1 MIARLLT
8 RAWGLR
14 CFLCRRACITEMAH
28 DLRLNASP
36 SRSAGTTKQRL
47 LELESLPIVDAH
59 IGSFDEARFKDDH
72 PTALSYSQHGSPT
85 SSSFIEQVGR
95 LGRYAPWYHR
105 HYDGIA
111 NPSPGDPR
119 RDTKQKQYHNYL
131 IGMHQTEI
139 GKLRVL
145 GRPKQATEL
154 EADLQELTAL
164 VDEFA
169 TCDDLLV
176 ELQELGAQRNN
187 CIRISLFCLS
197 IFLGEVFLLFAGD
210 FREQVAASVHDIQLT
225 LTQLNA
231 SNSFDSERLAAEMKR
246 AVVGTWSCHLECYI
260 ARLLS
265 AIFFLLSA
273 LIFLEWFFRTVLNAI
288 RWFVAIVFK
297 CLCCGQCKHSA
308 VVRTVFKCLCCGQC
322 QHLTDSNL
330 DLVSLQH
337 KLERVLGPRAQ
348 SSRFGAKEWD
358 RPRAL
363 RFCGIESEQEQPANA
378 ENCRSCLSRHNA
390 SQQELTGGL
399 CKGCLERRCKNVA
412 AVLKLTSCEQSSL
425 KEFDSVE
432 MGDSMW
438 KRLCTAAGR
447 QKAALEDGHTPNLPA
462 NINRYCLLLATYQE
476 WCAEVIEGKYKALV
490 AKLRSDED
498 VQQCKKSQQEKT
510 EIPADL
516 VARTIHYLSELEA
529 EQKYFWQKVIMY
541 IGSLVG
547 ALAPWIRNH
556 FGGCDDDRSCGVNV
570 TNPSAV
576 IANESSGSWSSGNE
590 SISQHVVWTE
600 CNNVYAPSCLTS
612 AGLPVFSN
620 GAICQVESDL
630 HARIGVYA
638 RHGWDQAHVCLAD
651 STYGEEDWWHYWNG
665 WHYLSAVAEF
675 TLTVS
680 IFSLWL
686 RVLQNYH
693 LRLLFMQYFSRCVP
707 WPGFQNKQEK
717 HHSYGLLPHF
727 DLNVPEN
734 ILAWNNIRL
743 YLQTFGAKEFNQEKH
758 IIVWILVLPLSL
770 VAAKLVKLGQSFA
783 DDNLSSRTVFD
794 TFALKV
800 SIMQVQASIVILN
813 LLWTGVTTTRMQ
825 EHGLHHILL
834 LKKAQ
839 LSSLN
844 TSASK
849 RVEMLV
855 PNAFTLPQLHS
866 TIETYLGI
874 SQAQQYVAV
883 NGVCFHGG
891 TTRIVD
897 PDRKT
902 FTKERDKLI
911 QKKYRREHLIAVS
924 GHADDAELDLS
935 EDDRLK

>member
-1 MIARLLT
+1 MRV
-8 RAWGLR
+8 
-14 CFLCRRACITEMAH
+14 
-28 DLRLNASP
+28 
-36 SRSAGTTKQRL
+36 GTTEQRL

-59 IGSFDEARFKDDH
+59 IGSFDEARFNVDH
-72 PTALSYSQHGSPT
+72 PTAFLKSQQGSPRT
-85 SSSFIEQVGR
+85 SSSFSEQVGR

-119 RDTKQKQYHNYL
+119 RDMKQKQYHKYL

-145 GRPKQATEL
+145 GRAKQATEL

-187 CIRISLFCLS
+187 CIRISLFCFS
-197 IFLGEVFLLFAGD
+197 ILLGMVFLLFAGD
-210 FREQVAASVHDIQLT
+210 FQKQVAASVHDIHLT
-225 LTQLNA
+225 LIQLNA
-231 SNSFDSERLAAEMKR
+231 SNSFDSERLAADMKR
-246 AVVGTWSCHLECYI
+246 AVVGTWSCHLGCYI

-265 AIFFLLSA
+265 AVFFLLSG
-273 LIFLEWFFRTVLNAI
+273 LILFECFFRTVLNAI
-288 RWFVAIVFK
+288 RRFVAIVFK
-297 CLCCGQCKHSA
+297 CLCCGQCKD
-308 VVRTVFKCLCCGQC
+308 C
-322 QHLTDSNL
+322 QHLIDSNL
-330 DLVSLQH
+330 DRQVHKKLVSLQH
-337 KLERVLGPRAQ
+337 KLDQVLGPRAQ

-363 RFCGIESEQEQPANA
+363 RFCGVESEQEQPAHA
-378 ENCRSCLSRHNA
+378 DNCRSCLSRHHA

-399 CKGCLERRCKNVA
+399 CNGCLERRCKNVA
-412 AVLKLTSCEQSSL
+412 AVLKLMPCQQSSL
-425 KEFDSVE
+425 EEFDSVE
-432 MGDSMW
+432 VGDSMW

-462 NINRYCLLLATYQE
+462 KINTNRLLLATYQE

-498 VQQCKKSQQEKT
+498 VKQCKKSQQEKT

-516 VARTIHYLSELEA
+516 VARMIHYLSELKA
-529 EQKYFWQKVIMY
+529 EKKYFWQKVIMY

-547 ALAPWIRNH
+547 ALAPWIVSY

-576 IANESSGSWSSGNE
+576 IANESSGSRPSGNE
-590 SISQHVVWTE
+590 SISQHAVWTE
-600 CNNVYAPSCLTS
+600 CKTVYAPSCLTS
-612 AGLPVFSN
+612 AGMPVFSN

-638 RHGWDQAHVCLAD
+638 RHGWDQPHVCLAD
-651 STYGEEDWWHYWNG
+651 NTYGEEDWWHYWNG

-707 WPGFQNKQEK
+707 WPGFQNKQQER
-717 HHSYGLLPHF
+717 HCYGLLPHF
-727 DLNVPEN
+727 DLNVPGN

-743 YLQTFGAKEFNQEKH
+743 YLQTFEAKEFNQEKH

-770 VAAKLVKLGQSFA
+770 VAAKLVKLAQSFA
-783 DDNLSSRTVFD
+783 DDNLSSRIVFD
-794 TFALKV
+794 TFALKIC
-800 SIMQVQASIVILN
+800 IMQVQASIVIIN
-813 LLWTGVTTTRMQ
+813 LLWTGVKTTRMQ

-891 TTRIVD
+891 TTKIVD
-897 PDRKT
+897 PDRQT

-911 QKKYRREHLIAVS
+911 QKKYRRKHLVAVS
-924 GHADDAELDLS
+924 DHADNAELDLS